1 MEVFMNK
8 NYVFLMAI
16 FFSLALV
23 VVSPGSAI
31 SQDCDNS
38 NLMTAVQQIFYCPMM
53 GDTSKAPAPQ
63 LGPFPNTKWR
73 MTSIVPKPAK
83 PFKTM
88 SLSFQADGN
97 VMETTE
103 YPDGKVETSTNKYSV
118 LGATLLIS
126 KPGNN
131 TNMRYRIDG
140 KTMLV
145 DTGVYSI
152 ILEQMN

>member
-1 MEVFMNK
+1 MNK
-8 NYVFLMAI
+8 NYLLLMSI
-16 FFSLALV
+16 FFSLVLV
-23 VVSPGSAI
+23 FGSPGSSI

-53 GDTSKAPAPQ
+53 GGTSKAPAPQ
-63 LGPFPNTKWR
+63 LGPFPNTKWKI
-73 MTSIVPKPAK
+73 TSIVPKPEK
-83 PFKTM
+83 TFKSI
-88 SLSFQADGN
+88 SLSFQPDGN
-97 VMETTE
+97 VVETTE
-103 YPDGKVETSTNKYSV
+103 NSDGKIDTSTHKYSV
-118 LGATLLIS
+118 SGATLLIS

>member
-1 MEVFMNK
+1 MNK
-8 NYVFLMAI
+8 KHVYLMAI
-16 FFSLALV
+16 FFFLALV
-23 VVSPGSAI
+23 AVSPGSGLT
-31 SQDCDNS
+31 QDCDNS

-53 GDTSKAPAPQ
+53 GDTPKVPPAQ
-63 LGPFPNTKWR
+63 LGPFPNTKWKI
-73 MTSIVPKPAK
+73 TSIVPKPTKA
-83 PFKTM
+83 FK
-88 SLSFQADGN
+88 SVLLSFQSDGN
-97 VMETTE
+97 VVETTE
-103 YPDGKVETSTNKYSV
+103 YPDGKTETSTNKYSV

>member
-1 MEVFMNK
+1 MNK
-8 NYVFLMAI
+8 NYVFLMAF

-23 VVSPGSAI
+23 VASPGSSI

-53 GDTSKAPAPQ
+53 GDTPKAAPAQ
-63 LGPFPNTKWR
+63 LGPFPNTKWKI
-73 MTSIVPKPAK
+73 TSIVPKPAK
-83 PFKTM
+83 AFK
-88 SLSFQADGN
+88 SILLSFQSDGN
-97 VMETTE
+97 VVETTE
-103 YPDGKVETSTNKYSV
+103 YPDGKIETSTHKYSV
-118 LGATLLIS
+118 LGATMLIS

-152 ILEQMN
+152 ILEQQN

>member
-1 MEVFMNK
+1 MNK
-8 NYVFLMAI
+8 NYIFLMAFI
-16 FFSLALV
+16 FSLALV
-23 VVSPGSAI
+23 AVSPGSSI

-38 NLMTAVQQIFYCPMM
+38 NLMTAVQQIMYCPMM
-53 GDTSKAPAPQ
+53 GDTAKAPPAQ
-63 LGPFPNTKWR
+63 LGPFPNTKWKI
-73 MTSIVPKPAK
+73 TSIVPKPAK
-83 PFKTM
+83 AFKSI
-88 SLSFQADGN
+88 SLSFQPDGN
-97 VMETTE
+97 LLETTE
-103 YPDGKVETSTNKYSV
+103 YPDGKIETSTNKYSV

-152 ILEQMN
+152 ILEQTN

>member
-1 MEVFMNK
+1 MSV
-8 NYVFLMAI
+8 

-23 VVSPGSAI
+23 CASPDFSLG
-31 SQDCDNS
+31 QGCDDS
-38 NLMTAVQQIFYCPMM
+38 NLMTAVQQIFYCPKM
-53 GDTSKAPAPQ
+53 GGTPKTPASQ
-63 LGPFPNTKWR
+63 LGPFPNTKWII
-73 MTSIVPKPAK
+73 TSIVPKPEK
-83 PFKTM
+83 VFKSI
-88 SLSFQADGN
+88 SLSFQTDGN

-103 YPDGKVETSTNKYSV
+103 YPDGKIETATHKYSV

-126 KPGNN
+126 KPGNA

-152 ILEQMN
+152 ILEQVN